1 MSLYILFKYLHFVA
15 IFGVVSSLV
24 AEHLLLQQQ
33 MSRKELARIYK
44 IDAVYGVS
52 ALLVLAV
59 GLCLWF
65 AVGKPAS
72 FYTSNGIFHLKLT
85 LFIIM
90 GLISII
96 PTRYFMKNRKGDP
109 EEVVSVP
116 KRIVMYVRIELLI
129 LFLIPLLAVI
139 MAQGVGTQ

>member
-1 MSLYILFKYLHFVA
+1 MSLYIAFKYLHFVA
-15 IFGVVSSLV
+15 VFGVVSSLI
-24 AEHLLLQQQ
+24 AQHLFLEQQ
-33 MSRKELARIYK
+33 MSRRELSRIYK
-44 IDAVYGVS
+44 IDAVYGFS

-72 FYTSNGIFHLKLT
+72 FYTSNSIFHLKLT

-90 GLISII
+90 GLISIA
-96 PTRYFMKNRKGDP
+96 PTRYFMKHRKGDP
-109 EEVVSVP
+109 DEVVLVP
-116 KRIVMYVRIELLI
+116 KRIVMLVRIELLI

-139 MAQGVGTQ
+139 MAQGVGAQ

>member
-65 AVGKPAS
+65 AVGKPAG